1 VNKRAVRFLLS
12 TLALAASPLCVEA
25 RADTPFLAA
34 PEPLSVEAAARHP
47 VWLSIVRY
55 VPPMLPGGNGHV
67 DVTTESF
74 YLSGRKDFD
83 PAAELRAT
91 VAALKEPV
99 GADPE
104 SHALCRFP
112 ARARFVTAM
121 LGEALPPEPGCSKL
135 NGWRR
140 NGAVSSVSV
149 VLASG
154 HLSNPGSFYGHLLL
168 KLNAGKEVL
177 SSELLD
183 TAVNYGA
190 VFGENQNPILY
201 VAKGISGGYT
211 SLFTHLEYF
220 HHNHNYAET
229 QLRDVWEYEL
239 SLSAERTAFLVD
251 HVWEM
256 IGVGNRYYFA
266 IQNCAY
272 RIAEIVNVVVDEPL
286 LPKTKFWST
295 PIDVF
300 RLLSSAE
307 QDDRPLVRQIKRLP
321 SRQNRFRESY
331 ISLLPDE
338 RASVR
343 RLVTGPSVM
352 SQLVGANVAGAE
364 KEILTA
370 LDYLAFV
377 DAKGADRPAERKDRT
392 NDLLLA
398 RLSLPAAE
406 GDPIQQYVTPPHE
419 GDRSTLL
426 QLRYL
431 YNSELGHGAELRFR
445 PVYSDFLSQEIGV
458 LPYSELSILDLRLR
472 LIEDDVSLRRLD
484 LIRVTT
490 LNPNR
495 TGLPKDGELAWRLR
509 FGAEAREV
517 ACSGCTVGY
526 VEGGVGKAASL
537 GGSGAVYALGMAR
550 TRVGANNDSIVQA
563 GSTVGVIGHFGGI
576 AKMSLEGGV
585 WREIDGPE
593 TSAFARLETRLAG
606 GDRWDIRALGEFE
619 TGISSKGALE
629 GSIGASIFW

>member
-1 VNKRAVRFLLS
+1 MSSRAAAFIAAALLVV
-12 TLALAASPLCVEA
+12 AASVSAA
-25 RADTPFLAA
+25 RADEPFLHA
-34 PEPLSVEAAARHP
+34 PAPLTVEEAARHP
-47 VWLSIVRY
+47 VWLGLVRW
-55 VPPMLPGGNGHV
+55 VPAKLPGGDGHV
-67 DVTTESF
+67 DVTTETF

-83 PAAELRAT
+83 PAAELAAT
-91 VAALKEPV
+91 VAALKAQAGE
-99 GADPE
+99 DPE
-104 SHALCRFP
+104 AHALCRFP
-112 ARARFVTAM
+112 ARARFVKAM
-121 LGEALPPEPGCSKL
+121 LGEALPEEPGCARL
-135 NGWRR
+135 NAWRR

-168 KLNAGKEVL
+168 KLNAGEETL

-201 VAKGISGGYT
+201 VAKGVGGGYT

-229 QLRDVWEYEL
+229 QLRDIWEYRL
-239 SLSAERTAFLVD
+239 SLSPERTAFLVD
-251 HVWEM
+251 HIWEM

-286 LPKTKFWST
+286 LPATKFWST
-295 PIDVF
+295 PVDVF
-300 RLLSSAE
+300 RRLSTVE
-307 QDDRPLVRQIKRLP
+307 QDGRPLVRRIERLP
-321 SRQNRFRESY
+321 SRQNRFRERYLALS
-331 ISLLPDE
+331 PDD
-338 RASVR
+338 RALAR
-343 RLVTGPSVM
+343 NLAAGPPVPP
-352 SQLVGANVAGAE
+352 QLAPAGAAAAE
-364 KEILTA
+364 DEIMTA

-377 DAKGADRPAERKDRT
+377 DVKTEKGAEERKART

-406 GDPIQQYVTPPHE
+406 NAPEVGKATPPHE

-431 YNSELGHGAELRFR
+431 YNTELGHGAELRFR

-458 LPYSELSILDLRLR
+458 LPYSELSIFDVRLR
-472 LIEDDVSLRRLD
+472 IIEDDVSLRRLD
-484 LIRVTT
+484 VIRVTT

-495 TGLPKDGELAWRLR
+495 TGLPADGDIAWRLR

-517 ACSGCTVGY
+517 ACTGCTVGY
-526 VEGGVGKAASL
+526 VEGGAGKALAL
-537 GGSGAVYALGMAR
+537 GGAGAVYALGLAR
-550 TRVGANNDSIVQA
+550 TRIGANNDSVVQA
-563 GSTVGVIGHFGGI
+563 GAGAGVIGHFGKI
-576 AKMSLEGGV
+576 AKISLEGGV

-593 TSAFARLETRLAG
+593 TSAFARLESRLAG
-606 GDRWDIRALGEFE
+606 GDSWDIRAIGEYE
-619 TGISSKGALE
+619 TGIAGKGAFE
-629 GSIGASIFW
+629 GSFGASIYW